1 MLAAISSRMT
11 TLAGLQDT
19 GSTAAKQAAFA
30 AFAAELSRV
39 NADGT
44 RRLRR

>member
-1 MLAAISSRMT
+1 MTGRFADLAA
-11 TLAGLQDT
+11 LQGT
-19 GSTAAKQAAFA
+19 GTIAAKQAAFT